1 MEQENSGFLKRQVP
15 LGDAHWLTVEMAR
28 VHAPQES
35 WVVLREA
42 RVAGS
47 PPVLTAC
54 FEHICNA
61 LRTELVLLRGVRE
74 PLRFFHC
81 RYEQRLTGRVTW
93 SVKEVSMGV
102 KEGRYHS
109 ASWLPAS
116 EAARERISETLC
128 LPELP
133 LRSPL

>member
-1 MEQENSGFLKRQVP
+1 MEQAIVGFSRRQVP
-15 LGDAHWLTVEMAR
+15 LGEAHWLTVEMAL
-28 VHAPQES
+28 VAAPGET

-42 RVAGS
+42 RGLGS
-47 PPVLTAC
+47 PVLTAC
-54 FEHICNA
+54 FEYVSNA

-81 RYEQRLTGRVTW
+81 RYEQRATTHITW
-93 SVKEVSMGV
+93 SVKEVELAL
-102 KEGRYHS
+102 KDERYHS

-116 EAARERISETLC
+116 DAALTRISETLR

-133 LRSPL
+133 LHNPL

>member
-1 MEQENSGFLKRQVP
+1 MEQAKAGFLRREVP

-28 VHAPQES
+28 VAAPGET

-42 RVAGS
+42 RGAGS
-47 PPVLTAC
+47 LPVLTAC
-54 FEHICNA
+54 FEHICTA
-61 LRTELVLLRGVRE
+61 LRTELLLLRGARE

-81 RYEQRLTGRVTW
+81 RYEQRLTGHITW
-93 SVKEVSMGV
+93 SVKEVALGV

-116 EAARERISETLC
+116 DAARERISETLS

-133 LRSPL
+133 LRNPL